1 MCGYPTGDSCTRIG
15 ADAGCRTAS
24 IVFGCIGNA
33 KRCAPLRRANPAD
46 SGPGTDPAHRG
57 SLGFHSTPV
66 NRAGGFT
73 PAAGLRAASFTTF
86 ARRKRDAHLERFRPS
101 LAGHATRSG
110 GVKLMRPN
118 QCAAHGRRAG
128 VFRKM
133 GAGYA
138 ETNSA

>member
-73 PAAGLRAASFTTF
+73 PAAG
-86 ARRKRDAHLERFRPS
+86 RRGRGP
-101 LAGHATRSG
+101 AGHFTFGIGMPTWSAFGPAWRATLP
-110 GVKLMRPN
+110 GV
-118 QCAAHGRRAG
+118 
-128 VFRKM
+128 V
-133 GAGYA
+133 
-138 ETNSA
+138 E